1 MSNPQNSSFFR
12 EILQDYSDWS
22 SQVILAAFYPEK
34 VMMNSVE
41 APVSLLNSLN
51 DLIQKNVLSEAQVED
66 LAKIQTELHEATAV
80 ILEQKGAKPEFDA
93 FDKFLR
99 LFEAFIERLE
109 RLQLDSVLSNFG
121 VDVETGLRSASVIK
135 ADLERELER
144 RARRGQPFSVVMCL
158 IDRASDETL
167 PDQMK
172 VVSAALKMCMRSF
185 DDAYLS
191 GRNEILIS
199 LKQTENEGAL
209 KFVERLKNALNRLK
223 ANFSM
228 SFCVAEPEPGE
239 NVETLLMHI
248 RGDLRDIAKEREGEA
263 AEFEDISPLQRFIK
277 NAAREEKK

>member
-1 MSNPQNSSFFR
+1 MSNAQHASLFK
-12 EILQDYSDWS
+12 EILQDYADWS

-34 VMMNSVE
+34 IMMNSVE
-41 APVSLLNSLN
+41 APQSIHASLGELLESGLLN
-51 DLIQKNVLSEAQVED
+51 EAQLDD
-66 LAKIQTELHEATAV
+66 LAELQKELHATATQV
-80 ILEQKGAKPEFDA
+80 LGHKGAKPEFDA

-99 LFEAFIERLE
+99 TFETFTERLD
-109 RLQLDSVLSNFG
+109 RQQLDSVLSNFG

-135 ADLERELER
+135 AELERELER

-158 IDRASDETL
+158 IDRATDATL

-172 VVSAALKMCMRSF
+172 TVSAALKMCMRSF

-209 KFVERLKNALNRLK
+209 KFVERLKNALTRLN
-223 ANFSM
+223 ASFSM

-239 NVETLLMHI
+239 NVETLLTHI

-263 AEFEDISPLQRFIK
+263 AEFEDISPLQRYIK
-277 NAAREEKK
+277 NTARDEKK

>member
-1 MSNPQNSSFFR
+1 MSNPQNASFFK

-34 VMMNSVE
+34 ILMNSVE
-41 APVSLLNSLN
+41 APASLFNSL
-51 DLIQKNVLSEAQVED
+51 DELIKRNVLSEAQVED
-66 LAKIQTELHEATAV
+66 IAQIQTELHEATAAIV
-80 ILEQKGAKPEFDA
+80 DLKGEKPDFETFN
-93 FDKFLR
+93 KFLR

-135 ADLERELER
+135 TELERELER

-158 IDRASDETL
+158 IDRATDASL
-167 PDQMK
+167 PEQMK

-191 GRNEILIS
+191 GKNEILIS

-209 KFVERLKNALNRLK
+209 KFVERLKNALGRLK
-223 ANFSM
+223 ANFTM

-248 RGDLRDIAKEREGEA
+248 RGDLHDIAKERAGDA

-277 NAAREEKK
+277 NAARDEKK

>member
-1 MSNPQNSSFFR
+1 MSDPQHSSLFR
-12 EILQDYSDWS
+12 EILQDYADWS

-34 VMMNSVE
+34 VLMNSVE
-41 APVSLLNSLN
+41 APQSLHNSLSEVFDKGSLN
-51 DLIQKNVLSEAQVED
+51 DAQIDDLAEIQK
-66 LAKIQTELHEATAV
+66 ELHVSAV
-80 ILEQKGAKPEFDA
+80 SILEHKGIKPEFDA

-99 LFEAFIERLE
+99 LFETFVERLE

-135 ADLERELER
+135 VELERELER

-158 IDRASDETL
+158 IDRATEATL
-167 PDQMK
+167 PEQMK

-191 GRNEILIS
+191 GKNEILIS

-209 KFVERLKNALNRLK
+209 KFVERLKNALGRLK
-223 ANFSM
+223 ATFSM

-239 NVETLLMHI
+239 NVDTLLSHI
-248 RGDLRDIAKEREGEA
+248 RGDLKDIAKERAGEA

-277 NAAREEKK
+277 NAGRDETK